1 MDAVSLRQLLGTT
14 GDRPLSAVPFVKIGS
29 GDANNIP
36 LLEEATSAQRRRP
49 LIVSTGM
56 QTERMIRRIVHIMA
70 SAECRDFV
78 LLHCVS
84 AYPVR
89 PADARLR
96 MVDVLRQWFPG
107 VCVGYSGHERG
118 IALTLAAVVTGAKVI
133 ERHFTLDPTL
143 KGTDH
148 QLSLTPSVFR
158 QLVDHIRALEAVAPI
173 SAEPKVADAE
183 PFECVCDALA
193 AAAIRLSGAELDDIR
208 AALEP
213 LGRTASSSDA
223 VVADCERSCWLKL
236 GECRMSSKNKNYK
249 LC

>member
-1 MDAVSLRQLLGTT
+1 MDAVSLSQLLGTT
-14 GDRPLSAVPFVKIGS
+14 DDPSLSAVPFIKIGS

-36 LLEEATSAQRRRP
+36 LLEEAASAPRRRP

-70 SAECRDFV
+70 GAEWRDFA

-118 IALTLAAVVTGAKVI
+118 IALTLAAVVSGAKVI

-148 QLSLTPSVFR
+148 QLSLTPSALR
-158 QLVDHIRALEAVAPI
+158 QLVDHIRALDAVGRT
-173 SAEPKVADAE
+173 SAEPNVADAE
-183 PFECVCDALA
+183 PYERVCDALA
-193 AAAIRLSGAELDDIR
+193 AAAIRLGADELDDIR
-208 AALEP
+208 AALAP
-213 LGRTASSSDA
+213 LGRTASAADA
-223 VVADCERSCWLKL
+223 VVADCERTCWLKL
-236 GECRMSSKNKNYK
+236 GECRSSS
-249 LC
+249 LT